1 MSIDFNDGELVA
13 HPVLSHVPGARDPYG
28 QAALLL
34 IESLIHGLKERGVL
48 TIAEAVDVI
57 ETAADVQYELADA
70 ADGAGSGL
78 RHAASLLTAMA
89 LSLQGDMKA
98 DEER

>member
-1 MSIDFNDGELVA
+1 MSNESKHGESAAKPL
-13 HPVLSHVPGARDPYG
+13 VLSHVPGVQDSYG

-34 IESLIHGLKERGVL
+34 VESLIHGLKERGAL
-48 TIAEAVDVI
+48 TVAEAVDVI
-57 ETAADVQYELADA
+57 ETAADVQYDLADA

-89 LSLQGDMKA
+89 TSLRGDMKA
-98 DEER
+98 D

>member
-1 MSIDFNDGELVA
+1 MTIDLYEGGLAV
-13 HPVLSHVPGARDPYG
+13 HPALSHVPGVVEPCG

-34 IESLIHGLKERGVL
+34 IESLIHGLKERGIL
-48 TIAEAVDVI
+48 TIGEAVDVI

-78 RHAASLLTAMA
+78 RHVASLLTAMA
-89 LSLQGDMKA
+89 SSLQGDLKPGE
-98 DEER
+98 DR

>member
-1 MSIDFNDGELVA
+1 M
-13 HPVLSHVPGARDPYG
+13 
-28 QAALLL
+28 
-34 IESLIHGLKERGVL
+34 KERGVL

-57 ETAADVQYELADA
+57 ETA

-89 LSLQGDMKA
+89 LSLQGDAKA
-98 DEER
+98 DADQ